1 MEFSGFDWDEANQNK
16 CQKHGVSIAEVES
29 LFAGAV
35 VILPDIEHSWT
46 ERRFRAIGKTS
57 RERLIFVVFTERGR
71 DQHMKIRPISAR
83 YMHRSEASDYEKNY
97 PEL

>member
-1 MEFSGFDWDEANQNK
+1 MSK
-16 CQKHGVSIAEVES
+16 TRVSIAEIES

-35 VILPDIEHSWT
+35 VILPDVDHSQT

-57 RERLIFVVFTERGR
+57 RGRLIFVVFTQRGPG
-71 DQHMKIRPISAR
+71 QHMKIRPISAR
-83 YMHRSEASDYEKNY
+83 YMHRREASNYEKNY